1 MRRLIAGAA
10 LTLIVTGAG
19 GGTAFAGEV
28 TGGPNSKPTPV
39 QSHVAASI
47 CSFSGKE
54 DGVAL
59 IGFTTDVPPRPIFQV
74 VATGPGLVQT
84 PHMEN
89 AAEIIHE
96 PGMAGTACRGNG
108 GGEG

>member
-28 TGGPNSKPTPV
+28 TGGPNAKPTPV
-39 QSHVAASI
+39 QSHVAAPI
-47 CSFSGKE
+47 CSFSGQE
-54 DGVAL
+54 DGLTL
-59 IGFTTDVPPRPIFQV
+59 IGFNQEGPIFV
-74 VATGPGLVQT
+74 EVATGPGLVQT

-89 AAEIIHE
+89 SYGIIHPAGI
-96 PGMAGTACRGNG
+96 PGEACRGNG